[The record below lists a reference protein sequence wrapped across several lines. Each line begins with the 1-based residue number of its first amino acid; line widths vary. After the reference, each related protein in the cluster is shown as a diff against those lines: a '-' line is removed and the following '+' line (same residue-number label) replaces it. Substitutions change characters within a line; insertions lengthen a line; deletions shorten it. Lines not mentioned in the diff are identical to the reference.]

1 MLESGMKLP
10 SHPEPPALPEADPF
24 ACFDPVTAEWFKAVF
39 DAPTAPQRMG
49 WPVIARGESAL
60 ILAPT
65 GTGKTLTAFLWC
77 LDRLMLQ
84 DRQQATGNR
93 EQNGRELGGEG
104 TRERKDRQQATG
116 NREQKGRELGGEGAR
131 DKGTRIVYVSP
142 LKALAVDVERN
153 LRSPLAGIAN
163 MARRRGVAF
172 HEPSIHVRT
181 GDTPPRERQRYVRDP
196 DDILITTPES
206 LYLLLTSQA
215 SEVLRHVDTV
225 IIDEIHA
232 LVPTKRG
239 AHMTLTLERLE
250 ALVGRPLQ
258 RIGLSATQR
267 PLEEVARFLGGVQ
280 IQATGNRQQ
289 ATWNRQQGTGNRQLG
304 TGNWEQA
311 TGRQGQR
318 DRGAEGHGDG
328 GNYADNVADL
338 RANHSSGAEAR
349 SLSVAPGGTT
359 EVVPLQNTSTAL
371 GGTTEVVPLQ
381 NTSTRDTAW
390 GERNAGPS
398 TAPLA
403 GDDGVAV
410 EDGGSRLAETLRY
423 RPVTIVNAS
432 GRKQL
437 KLRIEVPVE
446 DMARLNTIE
455 EIPSGPA
462 SQTPRRVSIW
472 NAIHPRLLELVR
484 ERNSTILFVNS
495 RQVAER
501 LAGALNELAGEPIA
515 RAHHGSLAAHQ
526 RSVIEEQLKAGQIK
540 ALCATSTLELGI
552 DMGAVDLVIQI
563 EAPPSVAS
571 GMQRIGRAGHSVDAV
586 SEGVLFPKY
595 RADLVACATVTRAM
609 HEGHIESTRYPRNP
623 LDVLAQ
629 QLVAIVASATTTG
642 NRQQGTGNRRA
653 GSGKAGS
660 KGARERRG
668 RELGSKG
675 ARERGNKTAGIREQ
689 RGLSLFAGT
698 AGTADS
704 AGIANTAYSAG
715 AAGSAYPAPVEVC
728 VDALYDLVRRAAPF
742 GGLTRGAFDGVLDL
756 LSGRYPSDEFGELRP
771 RLTWDRVRNV
781 VTARNGAARLAILN
795 AGTIPDRGLYGV
807 FLAHSEGKSVRVG
820 ELDEEMV
827 FESHPN
833 ETFILGA
840 STWRIVD
847 ITHDRVLVEPAPGE
861 PGKMPFWKGDGPGR
875 PLEFGRKIG
884 ALVREMRALPKA
896 AALTRLVAEHDL
908 DPNAAENMLQFL
920 EDQQAATG
928 QVPDDRTIVIERVRD
943 ELGDWRMCVLTP
955 FGSRIHIPWAMAVA
969 ARIRATGGPDVETLW
984 GDDGFVLRF
993 PDTDEPPDADW
1004 VMVESAEALQ
1014 LVMRQLGSTALFAG
1028 RFREAAG
1035 RALLLPRRRADQ
1047 RSPLWQLR
1055 KRSYD
1060 LLKVASRYPSF
1071 PLLLE
1076 AYRECLRDVFDMP
1089 ALIETL
1095 RAIEQRQLRVHVVE
1109 TRKPSPFASSLLFSY
1124 VANFLYD
1131 GDAPLAERRA
1141 QALTID
1147 QDQLREI
1154 LGEADLRELLDADVI
1169 AEVEET
1175 AQCLAENYRAR
1186 SVDGMHDLLL
1196 KLGDLSREELGR
1208 RVESPELLQH
1218 VDRLIRARRLLELR
1232 VAGERRLIAAEDA
1245 ARYRD
1250 ALGIPLPPGIAASLL
1265 EPVAHPVLELV
1276 RRYARTHGPFT
1287 CRAAADRFGLD
1298 GDDVEAVLRQL
1309 AHEGRV
1315 LEGGFIPGGLHRE
1328 WCDAEI
1334 LRQIRR
1340 KSLARLR
1347 REVEPVEQH
1356 TLARFL
1362 THWQGLLL
1370 RRRSGAG
1377 HLDALLDV
1385 IENLQGAP
1393 VPASLLESSILPARL
1408 AGYEPAGLDTLIAAG
1423 EVTWAGAEPLGER
1436 DGRIALYLADKV
1448 PLLLTARALTEPLT
1462 EREEKLLEVLEA
1474 TGASFFDPLHQAVG
1488 AGYPGETIDALWSL
1502 VWRGLVTNDSLHA
1515 LRAYI
1520 LRPDSARTARRSHQT
1535 GAVFRSRRTTPP
1547 NAQGRWALLPQ
1558 SRQQATG
1565 NREQK
1570 DRERGSRKTG
1580 SKGAERQGAREQGSK
1595 GAAGRETRI
1604 TAGQETGATAA
1615 GATQTERSHAL
1626 AMQLLNRYGILLR
1639 EQVAAENVPGGFSAV
1654 YDVLKAL
1661 EESGRIRRGYFVAGL
1676 GATQFALPAAVDLL
1690 RQLRTAPHA
1699 EKPEFVQLAATD
1711 PANPYGSVL
1720 KWPDLPVAEEDSE
1733 TAPRVLT
1740 RAAYAEVILRNGQ
1753 LVAWLRRSNPNLLV
1767 FLPAEE
1773 PERSQAAEGLAHFLC
1788 SRGQERMHA
1797 DRHAGVLITTING
1810 QPVAAHPM
1818 ARFLMDAGFHPGP
1831 LGMHL
1836 RRIPMG
1842 MGQQPA
1848 GPEELQ

>member
-1 MLESGMKLP
+1 MPPRRSA
-10 SHPEPPALPEADPF
+10 SEPPKPPAPESDPF
-24 ACFDPVTAEWFKAVF
+24 ACFHPVTAEWFKAVF

-77 LDRLMLQ
+77 LDRLMLHPGPRGQQ
-84 DRQQATGNR
+84 D
-93 EQNGRELGGEG
+93 G
-104 TRERKDRQQATG
+104 TRV
-116 NREQKGRELGGEGAR
+116 
-131 DKGTRIVYVSP
+131 VYVSP

-163 MARRRGVAF
+163 MARRMGVPF
-172 HEPSIHVRT
+172 REPAISVRT
-181 GDTPPRERQRYVRDP
+181 GDTPQRERALFRRHP
-196 DDILITTPES
+196 ADILITTPES
-206 LYLLLTSQA
+206 LYLLLTSQSA
-215 SEVLRHVDTV
+215 EALRTVDTV

-239 AHMTLTLERLE
+239 AHLALSLERLE
-250 ALVGRPLQ
+250 ALVDKPLQ

-267 PLEEVARFLGGVQ
+267 PLEEVARFLGGIETDLARRLPIISISNVSSNVPASFEPIAQAKDKVQ
-280 IQATGNRQQ
+280 AKAG
-289 ATWNRQQGTGNRQLG
+289 
-304 TGNWEQA
+304 
-311 TGRQGQR
+311 
-318 DRGAEGHGDG
+318 GD
-328 GNYADNVADL
+328 
-338 RANHSSGAEAR
+338 
-349 SLSVAPGGTT
+349 P
-359 EVVPLQNTSTAL
+359 PQNLNSI
-371 GGTTEVVPLQ
+371 EK
-381 NTSTRDTAW
+381 
-390 GERNAGPS
+390 
-398 TAPLA
+398 
-403 GDDGVAV
+403 AV
-410 EDGGSRLAETLRY
+410 ENLPDFAAEQGDESILMF

-432 GRKQL
+432 AIKRL
-437 KLRIEVPVE
+437 SLRIEVPVE
-446 DMARLNTIE
+446 DMARLGAVE
-455 EIPSGPA
+455 EIPSGPT
-462 SQTPRRVSIW
+462 SQAPRRVSIW
-472 NAIHPRLLELVR
+472 NAIHPRLLELIR

-501 LAGALNELAGEPIA
+501 LAGALNELAGEAVA
-515 RAHHGSLAAHQ
+515 RAHHGSLAAAQ

-595 RADLVACATVTRAM
+595 RADLVACAAVTRAM

-629 QLVAIVASATTTG
+629 QMVAIVAHPP
-642 NRQQGTGNRRA
+642 
-653 GSGKAGS
+653 GKAGT
-660 KGARERRG
+660 KGLRDQG
-668 RELGSKG
+668 TKG
-675 ARERGNKTAGIREQ
+675 VWGPNEEGDGEFPNQ
-689 RGLSLFAGT
+689 
-698 AGTADS
+698 
-704 AGIANTAYSAG
+704 
-715 AAGSAYPAPVEVC
+715 PEVS
-728 VDALYDLVRRAAPF
+728 VDALYDLVRRAAPY
-742 GGLTRGAFDGVLDL
+742 GELTRSTFEGVLDL
-756 LSGRYPSDEFGELRP
+756 LSGRYPSDEFAELRP
-771 RLTWDRVRNV
+771 RLIWDRVRNI
-781 VTARNGAARLAILN
+781 VTAREGAGRLAILN

-807 FLAHSEGKSVRVG
+807 FLAHTDGKSVRVG

-827 FESHPN
+827 FESHTN

-875 PLEFGRKIG
+875 PLEFGRRIG
-884 ALVREMRALPKA
+884 ALVRELRTLPKP
-896 AALTRLVAEHDL
+896 AALTRLVSEHDL
-908 DPNAAENMLQFL
+908 DPGAAENLLEFL
-920 EDQQAATG
+920 ADQEAATG
-928 QVPDDRTIVIERVRD
+928 AVPDDHTIVIERCRD
-943 ELGDWRMCVLTP
+943 ELGDWRVCVLTP

-969 ARIRATGGPDVETLW
+969 ARIRAAGGPDVETLW

-993 PDTDEPPDADW
+993 PDTDTPPDSDW
-1004 VMVESAEALQ
+1004 FLVESAEAMD
-1014 LVMRQLGSTALFAG
+1014 LVLRQLGSTALFAG

-1035 RALLLPRRRADQ
+1035 RALLLPRRRPDA

-1060 LLKVASRYPSF
+1060 LLTVAARYPSF

-1089 ALIETL
+1089 ALLETL

-1169 AEVEET
+1169 AEVEQA
-1175 AQCLAENYRAR
+1175 AQCLTENQRAR
-1186 SVDGMHDLLL
+1186 SADGIHDLCLR
-1196 KLGDLSREELGR
+1196 LGDLSREEVAV
-1208 RVESPELLQH
+1208 RVVSPDLLEQ
-1218 VDRLIRARRLLELR
+1218 VDRLVRARRILELR
-1232 VAGERRLIAAEDA
+1232 IAGERRLIAAEDA

-1250 ALGIPLPPGIAASLL
+1250 ALGVPLPPGLAPSLL

-1287 CRAAADRFGLD
+1287 VREPAARFGLD
-1298 GDDVEAVLRQL
+1298 AQAVENVLRQL
-1309 AHEGRV
+1309 AIEGRV
-1315 LEGGFIPGGLHRE
+1315 LEGGFRPGGLHRE

-1362 THWQGLLL
+1362 TQWQGLINP
-1370 RRRSGAG
+1370 RRMSHD
-1377 HLDALLDV
+1377 HLDVLLDA

-1393 VPASLLESSILPARL
+1393 IPASLLETAILSARV

-1423 EVTWAGAEPLGER
+1423 EVTWAGVEPLGER
-1436 DGRIALYLADKV
+1436 DGRIALYLTDKL
-1448 PLLLTARALTEPLT
+1448 PLLAPARLTPASNQEPLT
-1462 EREEKLLEVLEA
+1462 EREQKLLALLESS
-1474 TGASFFDPLHQAVG
+1474 GASFFDSLHQAVG
-1488 AGYPGETIDALWSL
+1488 GGYPGESIDALWSL
-1502 VWRGLVTNDSLHA
+1502 VWRGLVTNDSLHP

-1520 LRPDSARTARRSHQT
+1520 ARPEAARMQRRFQT

-1547 NAQGRWALLPQ
+1547 TAQGRWSLLPYGHDFALTQ
-1558 SRQQATG
+1558 GHDSALKGHDFSR
-1565 NREQK
+1565 
-1570 DRERGSRKTG
+1570 
-1580 SKGAERQGAREQGSK
+1580 AE
-1595 GAAGRETRI
+1595 
-1604 TAGQETGATAA
+1604 TAA
-1615 GATQTERSHAL
+1615 ESVRALAPEGRSLVPTATEASHAR
-1626 AMQLLNRYGILLR
+1626 AMQLLNRYGVLMR
-1639 EQVAAENVPGGFSAV
+1639 ESVAAENIPGGFSAV
-1654 YDVLKAL
+1654 YGVLKAL

-1690 RQLRTAPHA
+1690 RQMRLAPDP
-1699 EKPEFVQLAATD
+1699 EKPEFVQLAAAD

-1720 KWPDLPVAEEDSE
+1720 PWPELPVAEEDSE
-1733 TAPRVLT
+1733 SAPRVLT
-1740 RAAYAEVILRNGQ
+1740 RAAYAEVILWNGK
-1753 LVAWLRRSNPNLLV
+1753 LIAWLRRNNPNLLV
-1767 FLPAEE
+1767 FLPVEE
-1773 PERSQAAEGLAHFLC
+1773 PDRSQAGEGLAQFLWT
-1788 SRGQERMHA
+1788 RGQERMHGGS
-1797 DRHAGVLITTING
+1797 REGVLITTING
-1810 QPVAAHPM
+1810 QPVSAHPM

-1836 RRIPMG
+1836 RRVPLPIAHAESMG
-1842 MGQQPA
+1842 DEVQ
-1848 GPEELQ
+1848 